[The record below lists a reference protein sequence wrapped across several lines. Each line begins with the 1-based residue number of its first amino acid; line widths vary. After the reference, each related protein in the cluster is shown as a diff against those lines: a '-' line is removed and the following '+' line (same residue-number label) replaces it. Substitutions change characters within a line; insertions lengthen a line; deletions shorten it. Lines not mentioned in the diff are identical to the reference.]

1 MIENT
6 ATRMRDT
13 VEHLMFNL
21 SKDDEVYQAL
31 QACQARLNAIAWN
44 RYAAHHQEMQQ
55 AKRRATFAR
64 RHQQYR

>member
-13 VEHLMFNL
+13 LEHLMHNL
-21 SKDDEVYQAL
+21 SEEDEVYQAL
-31 QACQARLNAIAWN
+31 GACQARLNTIVWN
-44 RYAAHHQEMQQ
+44 RYATHHQMLQQ

-64 RHQQYR
+64 RHQRAR

>member
-21 SKDDEVYQAL
+21 KEDDVYQAL
-31 QACQARLNAIAWN
+31 QACMARLNAIAWN
-44 RYAAHHQEMQQ
+44 RYVAHHQEMQQ

>member
-1 MIENT
+1 MLENT

-13 VEHLMFNL
+13 LEHLLHNL
-21 SKDDEVYQAL
+21 SKEDDVYQAL
-31 QACQARLNAIAWN
+31 QACQARLNAICWN
-44 RYAAHHQEMQQ
+44 RFAAHHQQLQQ